1 MSAFIC
7 TDTHINALVTWASAN
22 KVTVTDGNLY
32 KIRDVYNNEL
42 SISELF
48 YIANVISVN
57 YRYKLADPIGDIVY
71 KPTGLYRPVEIIKLC
86 NSLDYQSCEHPDWDD
101 SLAKKL
107 LDEIRQKAIT
117 KLPGYDAAP
126 WSI

>member
-1 MSAFIC
+1 MSAYIV
-7 TDTHINALVTWASAN
+7 TDTHINALVTWASSHKASAYYDN
-22 KVTVTDGNLY
+22 PGRSWFTY
-32 KIRDVYNNEL
+32 QNEQAT
-42 SISELF
+42 SELL

-57 YRYKLADPIGDIVY
+57 YRYKLADPIGAITY
-71 KPTGLYRPVEIIKLC
+71 KPTGLHRPIEIIKLC

-107 LDEIRQKAIT
+107 LDEIRRVAAT